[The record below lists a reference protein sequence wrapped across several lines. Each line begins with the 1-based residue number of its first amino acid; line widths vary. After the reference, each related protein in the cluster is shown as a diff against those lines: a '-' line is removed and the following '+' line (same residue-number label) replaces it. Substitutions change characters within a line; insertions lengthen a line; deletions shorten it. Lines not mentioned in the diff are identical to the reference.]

1 VSEAGKPK
9 DYNFGE
15 LAVTTNKRDFVRP
28 IVYR

>member
-1 VSEAGKPK
+1 MHSGHAAK

-28 IVYR
+28 LVWR